1 MAESNFSLQKTL
13 TMLLDEKKYHSL
25 RDILSTM
32 NPADI
37 AAIFDDLDQARL
49 PLLFR
54 LLPKELAA
62 ETFVEMEPEAQ
73 ELLIQGFSDSEL
85 KEVIDELYVDDA
97 VDIVEEMPANVVQ
110 RILTQAE
117 PDMRKH
123 NSGSNGAGNS
133 IEMFSDAET
142 LPGTMPNPG
151 KIQNKRPC
159 AVQIQDKKGE
169 NTMVNKVRVN
179 IAGTPYAIAT
189 TDSEK
194 YILGLAKKL
203 DEDITKLLDT
213 NDNLSVTKAAVF
225 CAMDYLDEYRKS
237 TGSAEN
243 MRSQIQDYIADAAR
257 AKLAEDKAKAE
268 NEVLRRE
275 AAALREQLAK
285 ERRRESRREERAEQ
299 AAAEQAA
306 ADEKQG

>member
-1 MAESNFSLQKTL
+1 M
-13 TMLLDEKKYHSL
+13 
-25 RDILSTM
+25 
-32 NPADI
+32 
-37 AAIFDDLDQARL
+37 
-49 PLLFR
+49 
-54 LLPKELAA
+54 
-62 ETFVEMEPEAQ
+62 PEW
-73 ELLIQGFSDSEL
+73 ENDS
-85 KEVIDELYVDDA
+85 
-97 VDIVEEMPANVVQ
+97 
-110 RILTQAE
+110 
-117 PDMRKH
+117 
-123 NSGSNGAGNS
+123 GNGA
-133 IEMFSDAET
+133 AV
-142 LPGTMPNPG
+142 PG
-151 KIQNKRPC
+151 KAGIHRPSAGRKR
-159 AVQIQDKKGE
+159 IKGE
-169 NTMVNKVRVN
+169 KTH
-179 IAGTPYAIAT
+179 GQQSTGEHCGDAIAT

-194 YILGLAKKL
+194 YIQSLAKKL
-203 DEDITKLLDT
+203 DEDITKLLDE
-213 NDNLSVTKAAVF
+213 NENLSVTKAAVF